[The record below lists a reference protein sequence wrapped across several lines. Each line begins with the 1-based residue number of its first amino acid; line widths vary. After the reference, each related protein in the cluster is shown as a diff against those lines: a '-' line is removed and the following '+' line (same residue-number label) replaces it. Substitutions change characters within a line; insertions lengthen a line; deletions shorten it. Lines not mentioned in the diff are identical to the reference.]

1 MILVVDYGSQYTQLL
16 ARRIREAGAFSE
28 IIPYSELQKRL
39 LVEKVARQ
47 ADAQAINVSSNNI
60 EKEHTSIRGIVLSG
74 GPNSVYEKGAP
85 QVAREAFESGLPVL
99 GVCYGMQLMNQFFG
113 GKVSPAPVREYGRE
127 IVKLTKVLNSKH
139 PLSIFSNVAGEPG
152 TTQQRERK
160 PSATVDART
169 VWMSHG
175 DEVSEVAPGFQ
186 VICKSD
192 QGAIAAIEHD
202 SKPFLGLQFHPEVQH
217 SVNGLELIR
226 RFVQDYCQCPGQWNI
241 HNEVDRLVALI
252 RQQADAVA
260 SNSSGA
266 PASVVCALSGGVDS
280 TVAAVLAS
288 HALGNRLHC
297 VFVDNGLLRTNE
309 FETVLQNFKANFKL
323 NVIGVDARKQF
334 MDALQ
339 GLTDPEQKRKAIGK
353 TFIEVFEAEAKK
365 LGSIEFLLQGTLYT
379 DVIESVSIHGTSVT
393 IKSHHNVGGLPEAMK
408 MRLIE
413 PLRELFK
420 DEVRQLGAELGIPK
434 EFLWRHPFPGPGLA
448 IRILGEVTE
457 PRLEVLRN
465 ADAIFVEEL
474 KISGLYSNVWQAFC
488 VFLPVN
494 AVGVMGDARTY
505 ENVIALRAVTA
516 TDGMTADWA
525 RLPYDFLAK
534 VSARIVSEVRGVNR
548 VVYDI
553 STKPPATIEWE

>member
-28 IIPYSELQKRL
+28 IIPYAALAERL
-39 LVEKVARQ
+39 RAEKLSRQ
-47 ADAQAINVSSNNI
+47 NQSHPAAAANYTL

-85 QVAREAFESGLPVL
+85 QVAPEVFESGLPVL

-113 GKVSPAPVREYGRE
+113 GTVSPAPVREYGRDT
-127 IVKLTKVLNSKH
+127 VKLTKALNSKH
-139 PLSIFSNVAGEPG
+139 PLSVFSETLTDSEILHSEEIKG
-152 TTQQRERK
+152 TEG
-160 PSATVDART
+160 ATART

-186 VICKSD
+186 VICRSD
-192 QGAIAAIEHD
+192 QGAIAAIEHE

-217 SVNGLELIR
+217 SVKGMELIR
-226 RFVQDYCQCPGQWNI
+226 RFVKDYCQCPGQWNI
-241 HNEVDRLVALI
+241 HNEVERLVELI
-252 RQQADAVA
+252 RQQAEPT
-260 SNSSGA
+260 SGTSGSK
-266 PASVVCALSGGVDS
+266 PPQVVCALSGGVDS

-288 HALGNRLHC
+288 RALGSRLHC
-297 VFVDNGLLRTNE
+297 VFVDNGLLRKNE
-309 FETVLQNFKANFKL
+309 FETVLQNFKSNFKL

-334 MDALQ
+334 MDALK

-365 LGSIEFLLQGTLYT
+365 LGSVEFLLQGTLYT

-420 DEVRQLGAELGIPK
+420 DEVRQLGEELGIPK
-434 EFLWRHPFPGPGLA
+434 EFLWRHPFPGPGLG

-465 ADAIFVEEL
+465 ADAVFVDEL
-474 KISGLYSNVWQAFC
+474 KTSGLYSQVWQAFC

-525 RLPYDFLAK
+525 RLPYEFLAK